1 MKKSWLNLLNEQ
13 QILHEAELIK
23 WNTFVKF
30 AINSLQTIK
39 DMFTKFDTDLKN
51 GDIKDT
57 VLKNTS

>member
-30 AINSLQTIK
+30 ASNSLQTIK

>member
-30 AINSLQTIK
+30 ALNSLQTIK